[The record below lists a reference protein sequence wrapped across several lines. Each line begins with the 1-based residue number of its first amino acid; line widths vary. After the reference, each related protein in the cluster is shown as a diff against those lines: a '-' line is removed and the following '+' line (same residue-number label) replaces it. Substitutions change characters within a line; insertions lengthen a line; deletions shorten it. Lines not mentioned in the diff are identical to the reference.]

1 MNIVRLLILPCLL
14 SLIFVCNGSA
24 EIESW
29 VDQDGVRHFS
39 NVDTSQKS
47 AVVKSVEEF
56 KSSEEGKKPE
66 PKKKKWKSYEEIC
79 RADPSCNEEMEK
91 RKRYREYQESKE
103 RWRLKRDQ
111 ELREKA
117 ERKKA
122 QDCERYRREFE
133 KFRQAGWDKY
143 YPPKYVPIKCP
154 DRTWMDSRG
163 NVYDNRAE
171 CYSRRRVIRKA
182 AYEKELRRRELLMKK
197 SCGS

>member
-66 PKKKKWKSYEEIC
+66 PK
-79 RADPSCNEEMEK
+79 
-91 RKRYREYQESKE
+91 
-103 RWRLKRDQ
+103 
-111 ELREKA
+111 
-117 ERKKA
+117 
-122 QDCERYRREFE
+122 
-133 KFRQAGWDKY
+133 
-143 YPPKYVPIKCP
+143 
-154 DRTWMDSRG
+154 
-163 NVYDNRAE
+163 
-171 CYSRRRVIRKA
+171 
-182 AYEKELRRRELLMKK
+182 
-197 SCGS
+197 